1 MLRQQMPTD
10 PTILLPGDA
19 TADVQSLSPEECF
32 AANLCMYYKG
42 WTSTSSRQEPQAW
55 TFRTACSRRLAG
67 LMRTIARKRMSPNAC
82 ANILEKIIQ
91 DMNFTKENGAQTC
104 SVADISADTRDLYV
118 SPGIPKQ
125 DLEQDHWMQ
134 MLSTLTDIKKP

>member
-1 MLRQQMPTD
+1 
-10 PTILLPGDA
+10 
-19 TADVQSLSPEECF
+19 
-32 AANLCMYYKG
+32 
-42 WTSTSSRQEPQAW
+42 
-55 TFRTACSRRLAG
+55 
-67 LMRTIARKRMSPNAC
+67 MSPNAC